1 MLLDLLGAP
10 NPKFYDHF
18 DDTSKWYSL
27 LVDIESRLGASGGLV
42 EHAHN
47 SDTIKKR
54 HQGMFQPYALYNM
67 GIEDD
72 HIPFLRRKVCIQSTF
87 SISIEAF
94 IYLQTVFFFLFGFFH
109 LQVPVLHV
117 IPTPFPDVWHTNAD
131 NIDAIDFATVTN
143 LNKIFG
149 IFCLEYLRIDVGPLH
164 MEKK

>member
-18 DDTSKWYSL
+18 AETTVWHRL

-47 SDTIKKR
+47 GGTISKR
-54 HQGMFQPYALYNM
+54 HQGMFQPYSLYNM

-72 HIPFLRRKVCIQSTF
+72 HIPFWKRQVCIQF
-87 SISIEAF
+87 N
-94 IYLQTVFFFLFGFFH
+94 FFFLSTHLSISKWFALLH
-109 LQVPVLHV
+109 LQVPILHV

-131 NIDAIDFATVTN
+131 NIDVIDFATVTN
-143 LNKIFG
+143 LNKIFA
-149 IFCLEYLRIDVGPLH
+149 IFCLEYLRIDIGPFF
-164 MEKK
+164 